1 MAHADPA
8 LGTTMLCAPAPARM
22 PKATIDTETVG
33 LYRITMAAA
42 HIRVIY
48 DGPAVQDGEMD
59 VQQLAS
65 SLLALGKLIE
75 NVDALRTGET
85 GRVRVRVQSDVKRG
99 SFDVGISLHV
109 LEGLID
115 SFQNWVGTSEGAG
128 TLALL
133 SLLGLS
139 AKDFA
144 VVGGRGLI
152 QAVRWLKGRNVS
164 SRTTLSDGNIEVVVE
179 DGDSIVV
186 HPAVAAL
193 VDEPS
198 VRQPLERFTEPLR
211 EEGVEEIRF
220 EDDAGTSVE
229 RISATEEAVFSA
241 ISGAEPTSSDTFTAT
256 FQIKRLF
263 FDRGRKWRLSSGAQT
278 ITAEILDEAFWQ
290 RVDASQL
297 SFAKDDYLV
306 CRVRMDQWLSQ
317 VGLKT
322 EYAIISVDQH
332 IPSAKQPGLP
342 GL

>member
-1 MAHADPA
+1 
-8 LGTTMLCAPAPARM
+8 
-22 PKATIDTETVG
+22 
-33 LYRITMAAA
+33 MAAA

-48 DGPAVQDGEMD
+48 DGPAVEDGEMD

-115 SFQNWVGTSEGAG
+115 SFQTWVGTSEGAG

-139 AKDFA
+139 AKDLA

-152 QAVRWLKGRNVS
+152 QAVRWLRGRKVA
-164 SRTTLSDGNIEVVVE
+164 SRTMLRDGNVEVIAE
-179 DGDSIVV
+179 DGESIAI

-193 VDEPS
+193 IDEPS

-211 EEGVEEIRF
+211 EDGVEEIRF

-229 RISATEEAVFSA
+229 RIAATEEAAFSA
-241 ISGAEPTSSDTFTAT
+241 TVGAEPTSSDTFTAT

-278 ITAEILDEAFWQ
+278 ITAEILDETFWQ
-290 RVDASQL
+290 QVDASQL

-317 VGLKT
+317 TGLKT
-322 EYAIISVDQH
+322 EYAIDRVDRH
-332 IPSAKQPGLP
+332 IPSIKQPGLP
-342 GL
+342 GI